1 MAEDEELLDLVL
13 AGPPHAHQP
22 NVLLAAVHYLVLSG
36 LEHPLA
42 SVYARG
48 RATADAP
55 AKFRDLCL
63 THRGELLELMTTR
76 RTQTNECGRSAVLAL
91 GLAVA
96 ADRLGEPLGLLDAG
110 ASAGLNLLIDEY
122 RLDYGPHGALGPA
135 HSPVVVEC
143 AIRTPALRLPPRLP
157 LFSRRLGLDRSPVDV
172 TKADDVR
179 WLLAC
184 VWPDTGRLPRTAAA
198 IDLARRHRPPVVAG
212 DMVTDLR
219 GVLGTFSP
227 DTAVAVVTS
236 WAYAYLSPD
245 GRRQFVE
252 ILMDE
257 GRRRPIAWVSAEG
270 PGVVELFDPPPPPAG
285 EGTNPSVL
293 GLALFEG
300 SAPDAEALAL
310 VHPHGTWLDWRG
322 AMTVPA

>member
-1 MAEDEELLDLVL
+1 VAEDEELLDLVL
-13 AGPPHAHQP
+13 AAPPHAHQP
-22 NVLLAAVHYLVLSG
+22 NLLLAAVHYLVLSG

-42 SVYARG
+42 SVYAQG

-55 AKFRDLCL
+55 TLFRELCL

-122 RLDYGPHGALGPA
+122 RLDYGALGALGPA

-143 AIRTPALRLPPRLP
+143 AVRTPALRLPPRLP
-157 LFSRRLGLDRSPVDV
+157 SFSRRLGLDRSPVDV
-172 TKADDVR
+172 TKADDAR

-198 IDLARRHRPPVVAG
+198 IDLARRHRPPV
-212 DMVTDLR
+212 
-219 GVLGTFSP
+219 

-236 WAYAYLSPD
+236 WAFAYLSPD

-285 EGTNPSVL
+285 DGTTPSVL
-293 GLALFEG
+293 GLALFDG
-300 SAPDAEALAL
+300 SALDAEALAL

-322 AMTVPA
+322 AMTVPP